1 MRLSRSNLKRRK
13 QSFGGRAEGGVNWFL
28 RVVALAA
35 LTLLC
40 FLLYALGGPLLFGEE
55 RETQVKPYGWVEAT
69 ATATVPLP
77 ATLVTPP
84 LLPTSL
90 PTVTPA
96 AAPTLVPAGA
106 PGDGQGGAQ
115 VCPLTV
121 RLDGAQ
127 VRGGPGENYPVLGT
141 LALDQPASADGWATG
156 ADGYTWWRLGASG
169 WVRGDAFLD
178 ALNPSVPENC
188 LTLPPVGALPPTPG
202 PAGSA
207 FTATPPLS
215 IGGER
220 CTLTARW
227 SEANIR
233 AGPGTDSAITGTLT
247 MGQTVSADGW
257 ATGADGFTWWRLVG
271 GGWARGD
278 IFLDPAN
285 PHLPA
290 ECLTLP
296 SVG

>member
-1 MRLSRSNLKRRK
+1 MRLSGSNLKRRRR
-13 QSFGGRAEGGVNWFL
+13 SFGPRRTGGANGFL

-35 LTLLC
+35 LILVCL
-40 FLLYALGGPLLFGEE
+40 LLYVLVRPLLFGEE
-55 RETQVKPYGWVEAT
+55 RETQIMPHGWTDAT
-69 ATATVPLP
+69 QTPEVSVP

-84 LLPTSL
+84 PLPTSL
-90 PTVTPA
+90 PTVTPTV
-96 AAPTLVPAGA
+96 APTFALPGT
-106 PGDGQGGAQ
+106 PGDGQGGAA
-115 VCPLTV
+115 VCALTV

-127 VRGGPGENYPVLGT
+127 VRGGPGEDYPVIGT
-141 LALDQPASADGWATG
+141 LALGQAASADGWATG

-169 WVRGDAFLD
+169 WARGDVFLD

-188 LTLPPVGALPPTPG
+188 LTLPPVGTLPPTPG

-215 IGGER
+215 IGGAT
-220 CTLTARW
+220 CTLTVRW
-227 SEANIR
+227 SEANVR
-233 AGPGTDSAITGTLT
+233 AGPGTSFAITGTLT

-257 ATGADGFTWWRLVG
+257 ATGEEGFTWWRLVG

-285 PHLPA
+285 PQVPA
-290 ECLTLP
+290 ECAVLP
-296 SVG
+296 PVE